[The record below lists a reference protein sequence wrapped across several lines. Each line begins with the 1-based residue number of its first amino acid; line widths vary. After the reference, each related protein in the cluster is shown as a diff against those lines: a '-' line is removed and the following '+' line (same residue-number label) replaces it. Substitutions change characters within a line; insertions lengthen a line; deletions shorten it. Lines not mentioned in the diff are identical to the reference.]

1 MNGENPPE
9 RVFSLED
16 IARDISCT
24 IPPSKRLDGWYQAN
38 LIFKLV
44 DGKIKAIDEFKIYY
58 KPDRPPH

>member
-1 MNGENPPE
+1 MSEETPG

-24 IPPSKRLDGWYQAN
+24 IPPPKRLDGWYQAN

-44 DGKIKAIDEFKIYY
+44 GGKIKAIDEFKIYY
-58 KPDRPPH
+58 TPEAPPH